1 MAPERSPAHH
11 RILTN
16 GLPIPQA
23 IRKDTIHTVNRA
35 MNLRS
40 HIGCRFHRIAEYRAG
55 AWLLN
60 KFPVRIGGYLEL
72 TITANNTTVTD
83 AIRAYAEKRLSILD
97 RRFRDPVP
105 VFLQIRKEQ
114 TKKEEERF
122 IAEVTIR
129 LNRGVIRGEMR
140 GDSPYTAVD
149 HVSDTITRQISRYKN
164 RYSDKTRRA
173 VEGGLGLAI
182 AEQLAQESV
191 SELDESGITTL
202 EHGQLVRTK
211 RHPMASESVED
222 AAGQMELL
230 GHNFYVFR
238 NKETDE
244 INVVYRRHDEDYGL
258 IVPEESEV

>member
-1 MAPERSPAHH
+1 MN
-11 RILTN
+11 I
-16 GLPIPQA
+16 
-23 IRKDTIHTVNRA
+23 IR
-35 MNLRS
+35 
-40 HIGCRFHRIAEYRAG
+40 
-55 AWLLN
+55 
-60 KFPVRIGGYLEL
+60 VRIGGYVEL
-72 TITANNTTVTD
+72 TITANNTTLTD
-83 AIRAYAEKRLSILD
+83 AIKSYAEKRLSILD

-114 TKKEEERF
+114 TQKEDERF

-149 HVSDTITRQISRYKN
+149 HVSDTVTRQISRYKN
-164 RYSDKTRRA
+164 RYSDKNRRS
-173 VEGGLGLAI
+173 VEGGLGMAI

-191 SELDESGITTL
+191 SEVDDSGVTTL

-211 RHPMASESVED
+211 RHKMALETVED
-222 AAGQMELL
+222 AASQMELL
-230 GHNFYVFR
+230 GHSFYVFR

-258 IVPEESEV
+258 IVPEEEA